1 MMTRKAQELF
11 KKALELPPESKADL
25 VEALLNSIMD
35 DEQASQKEI
44 DEAWAK
50 ELKDRFD
57 AYLHSEIKACPL
69 EDVMPALRQRHA
81 AKNTTHGAA
90 SRER

>member
-1 MMTRKAQELF
+1 MTRKTQQVF
-11 KKALELPPESKADL
+11 KKALELPPESKPDL

-50 ELKDRFD
+50 ELKDRFN
-57 AYLHSEIKACPL
+57 AYLNGEIRAYPL
-69 EDVMPALRQRHA
+69 ENIISELRQRHA
-81 AKNTTHGAA
+81 I
-90 SRER
+90 